1 MCADI
6 LHVGH
11 FASLFVVLLRATH
24 MQHLL
29 LQRNSIQ
36 YNHFVSV
43 HHLVLEGNILV
54 KLQG

>member
-1 MCADI
+1 MCTDI
-6 LHVGH
+6 LHVGQ
-11 FASLFVVLLRATH
+11 FTSLFVVLLRATH
-24 MQHLL
+24 MQHLF

-43 HHLVLEGNILV
+43 LHLVLEDNT

>member
-1 MCADI
+1 MCTDI
-6 LHVGH
+6 LHVRY
-11 FASLFVVLLRATH
+11 FTFLFVVLLSVTH
-24 MQHLL
+24 TQHLL

-43 HHLVLEGNILV
+43 HHLVLEGNT